1 MPTIF
6 YVDFVKPILQYTITH
21 RYHILIPIN
30 SVALKY
36 FFSETRIL
44 MILIRSGGFILNSS
58 GGFITGDT
66 TKQHQ
71 AVQLPDI
78 QCNNCTVS
86 F

>member
-1 MPTIF
+1 
-6 YVDFVKPILQYTITH
+6 
-21 RYHILIPIN
+21 
-30 SVALKY
+30 
-36 FFSETRIL
+36 
-44 MILIRSGGFILNSS
+44 MILNRSGGFILNSS